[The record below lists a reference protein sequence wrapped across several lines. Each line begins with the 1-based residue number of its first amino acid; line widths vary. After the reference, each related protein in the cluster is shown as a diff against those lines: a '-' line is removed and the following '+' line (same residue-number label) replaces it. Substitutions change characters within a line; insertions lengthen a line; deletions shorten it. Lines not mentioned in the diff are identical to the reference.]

1 MGRNLR
7 RFAVLGAGVLAG
19 MALLTGVAGA
29 DSPGFTTISTQFVSP
44 LFGLASAPDNQLTV
58 ADAGAGI
65 TRLRLSNGT
74 TSVITPLSGVTDTAL
89 QSPQVMYATTSGVFG
104 SSGWKLW
111 RASGSGGPPTLL
123 ANLLEFEQKNDPAQ
137 DGIDSDPFDLALKGS
152 NVYVADAAAN
162 DVLVWNGKT
171 DWVAMIPQHN
181 IPTAPIK
188 RVAGCPNGPADI
200 CGLPERFD
208 ADPVPTSAAIG
219 PDGALYVG
227 ELTGFPASPEQSRIW
242 KIDPAA
248 RHVVCGVSPQ
258 CVQVKNGFTSIIDI
272 IFGPDGKAYVLELDE
287 NSWLAAENGF
297 GRGGTVNVCTL
308 PSWTCTVRNSGLPFP
323 TALAIKEGKL
333 YSTLFSVIPGQAQ
346 VALLP

>member
-1 MGRNLR
+1 MGRILR
-7 RFAVLGAGVLAG
+7 RFAVLGAGVLTG
-19 MALLTGVAGA
+19 MALLTGIAGA
-29 DSPGFTTISTQFVSP
+29 DSPGFTTISTQFASP
-44 LFGLASAPDNQLTV
+44 LFGLAGAPDNQLTV

-89 QSPQVMYATTSGVFG
+89 SGNIMYATTSGVFG

-111 RASGSGGPPTLL
+111 RVSSNGGPPTFL
-123 ANLLEFEQKNDPAQ
+123 ANLLEFEEKNDPAG
-137 DGIDSDPFDLALKGS
+137 DGVDSDPFDLALKGS
-152 NVYVADAAAN
+152 NVIVADAAAN
-162 DVLVWNGKT
+162 DVLVWDGKT
-171 DWVAMIPQHN
+171 DWIAMIPQHN

-188 RVAGCPNGPADI
+188 KVVGCPNGPADI

-227 ELTGFPASPEQSRIW
+227 ELTGFPASPGQSRIW
-242 KIDPAA
+242 RIDPGA
-248 RHVVCGVSPQ
+248 RHVVCGQSPK
-258 CVQVKNGFTSIIDI
+258 CVLVKDGLTSIIDI
-272 IFGPDGKAYVLELDE
+272 IFNPEGKAYVLELDE
-287 NSWLAAENGF
+287 NSWLAAENGI
-297 GRGGTVNVCTL
+297 GVGGTVNVCTL
-308 PSWTCTVRNSGLPFP
+308 PSWTCTVRNEHLPFP

-333 YSTLFSVIPGQAQ
+333 YSTLFSVVPGQAQ